1 MCMRRL
7 ISALHYTHAQFYI
20 CYTYVTRALHC
31 FANAPFC
38 TSHVPYNVCTA
49 LRMRRFIYA
58 TAHAPDNLTFFE
70 RDKAAVHEGQLGG
83 LEEAGL
89 LRATRG
95 LQLAPLPLPLD
106 LLEEE
111 LCQGAGLHLVDHVG
125 LPHVDRV
132 GLQHDDHVGLPH
144 VEQCRSAPARGKWA
158 RGPAMKE
165 QLKAYIVFWGVKNI
179 IEPGT
184 L

>member
-1 MCMRRL
+1 MRRL

-20 CYTYVTRALHC
+20 FYTYVTRALHC
-31 FANAPFC
+31 FTHAPFC

-49 LRMRRFIYA
+49 LRMRRFIFA

-106 LLEEE
+106 LLEE
-111 LCQGAGLHLVDHVG
+111 
-125 LPHVDRV
+125 
-132 GLQHDDHVGLPH
+132 
-144 VEQCRSAPARGKWA
+144 
-158 RGPAMKE
+158 
-165 QLKAYIVFWGVKNI
+165 
-179 IEPGT
+179 
-184 L
+184 